1 MKINTENMEHW
12 GIHELIMSAVL
23 PRPIAFV
30 STVSEDGVFNLAAFS
45 CFNLLCLK
53 PTIVAFSIGWKRD
66 GRKKDTLKNIEFSKD
81 FVINVV
87 TENLAVVMNQASAE
101 YPSEIDE
108 FKEVGL
114 TSLKADLVKAP
125 LVGESPVS
133 IECKQLQILKFG
145 DPPSGTHV
153 VIGKAVLIHVKD
165 ELWAHD
171 HIELSKLKPIGRL
184 GEDLYCRVTDIFEM
198 KRIKLSKD

>member
-12 GIHELIMSAVL
+12 DIHELVMSAVL

-30 STVSEDGVFNLAAFS
+30 STVGEDGIFNLAAFS

-87 TENLAVVMNQASAE
+87 TENLAVMMNQASAE

-125 LVGESPVS
+125 LVAESPVS
-133 IECKQLQILKFG
+133 IECKLLEIRRFG

-153 VIGKAVLIHVKD
+153 VIGKVVLIHVKD

-184 GEDLYCRVTDIFEM
+184 GEDLYCRLTDIFEM
-198 KRIKLSKD
+198 KRVKLSKG